1 MDATTTAPPALDL
14 LCVNTIR
21 TLSMD
26 GVQRANSGHPGT
38 PMALAPLG
46 HRLFTRHLKH
56 DPAAPDWADRDRF
69 VLSCGHASMLIYSLL
84 HLSGYEVSLDDL
96 RNFRQLHSPTAGHPE
111 RGEVPGVEFTTGP
124 LGQGVSSA
132 VGMAL
137 AERMLAAHFNVDGHE
152 IVDHRTW
159 VLASD
164 GDLMEGVAQETAS
177 LAGHLALDKLTVFW
191 DDNRITI
198 DGTTDI
204 SFTEDTAARYESY
217 GWQVL
222 RLDDVDDLDAID
234 GVVAEAIADTA
245 RPTLVV
251 TRTHIGIGSPRQDTP
266 QAHGEPLGAENVK
279 LTKQAYGWPEDSEFL
294 VPDEVRTA
302 YAEVGERGAAAGQA
316 WDEAMD
322 AFRAARPELAEEFRR
337 RMHGE
342 LPDGWADA
350 LVAESFED
358 AGAAATRQSSGQAI
372 NLVAPKLPELVGGS
386 ADLAGSNLTTITDAG
401 DVSAT
406 DYSGRNL
413 HYGIREHAMGAITNG
428 LHAHGGVRAFGGTFL
443 IFSDYMRPAIRLAA
457 LQGLPSIFVY
467 THDSVYLGEDG
478 PTHQPIEQLAS
489 LRAMPNLLVLRPAE
503 ANETLAAW
511 KVAIEQRDRPVAFA
525 LTRQKLAPFTYG
537 GESKLAGAEV
547 ARGGYVLREATGG
560 TPDVI
565 VVASGSEVHL
575 ALTAAARLEEDG
587 TPTRVV
593 SMPCQEL
600 FLEQPREWR
609 DAVLP
614 PHVRARVSVEAGA
627 TFGWERFVGDAGE
640 TVGIDRFGIS
650 APGDQ
655 AADALGINVDAVVSA
670 AHRALATVHA
680 GPGMEL

>member
-1 MDATTTAPPALDL
+1 MDATATAPAALDL

-46 HRLFTRHLKH
+46 HRLFTRHMKH

-96 RNFRQLHSPTAGHPE
+96 RSFRQLHSPTAGHPE

-137 AERMLAAHFNVDGHE
+137 AERMLASRFNVGGANV
-152 IVDHRTW
+152 IDHYTY

-164 GDLMEGVAQETAS
+164 GDLMEGVAQESAS
-177 LAGHLALDKLTVFW
+177 LAGLWGLGKLVVFW

-198 DGTTDI
+198 DGTTEI
-204 SFTEDTAARYESY
+204 SFTEDVAARYEAY

-222 RLDDVDDLDAID
+222 RLDDVDDLEAID
-234 GVVAEAIADTA
+234 AVVADAKADSS

-266 QAHGEPLGAENVK
+266 QAHGEPLGAENVR
-279 LTKQAYGWPEDSEFL
+279 LTKVAYGWPEDAEFL
-294 VPDEVRTA
+294 VPDEVREA
-302 YAEVGERGAAAGQA
+302 YADVQRRGTEAGEA
-316 WDEAMD
+316 WDEQMATLQSHS
-322 AFRAARPELAEEFRR
+322 PELAKELYQ
-337 RMHGE
+337 RMHGL
-342 LPDGWADA
+342 LPEGWATDLNA
-350 LVAESFED
+350 ASFED

-372 NLVAPKLPELVGGS
+372 NLVAPRVPWLVGGS
-386 ADLAGSNLTTITDAG
+386 ADLAASNLTTITDGGELTAS
-401 DVSAT
+401 DF
-406 DYSGRNL
+406 SGRNL
-413 HYGIREHAMGAITNG
+413 HFGIREHAMAAITNG
-428 LHAHGGVRAFGGTFL
+428 LHAHGGVRAFAGTFL

-467 THDSVYLGEDG
+467 THDSVFLGEDG

-511 KVAIEQRDRPVAFA
+511 KLAIEQTERPVALA
-525 LTRQKLAPFTYG
+525 LTRQKLEPFRYG
-537 GESKLAGAEV
+537 GDSKLAGAQVE
-547 ARGGYVLREATGG
+547 RGAYVLREATGG
-560 TPDVI
+560 RPEMILIAT
-565 VVASGSEVHL
+565 GSEVHL
-575 ALTAAARLEEDG
+575 ALAAATRLEEDG

-600 FLEQPREWR
+600 FVQQSHEYRES
-609 DAVLP
+609 VLP
-614 PHVRARVSVEAGA
+614 RDVRGRVSVEAA
-627 TFGWERFVGDAGE
+627 TTFGWERFIGDAGE
-640 TVGIDRFGIS
+640 AVGIDRFGLS

-655 AADALGINVDAVVSA
+655 AADALGINLDGVVAA
-670 AHRALATVHA
+670 AHRSLASVHSE
-680 GPGMEL
+680 G